1 MFNGAEARAPSCDCS
16 NRKCKPN
23 KPMPITLEG
32 VALQLY
38 EYSATSPS

>member
-1 MFNGAEARAPSCDCS
+1 MFNGAEAKAPSCDCS

-38 EYSATSPS
+38 EYPATSPS